1 MEEKILL
8 TINGNIYSLSYKDN
22 WLSIDAESLTVLGD
36 LGHSTEYVLLK
47 TFKAMGIKKGLRHC
61 PDQRKLRYAAIV
73 P

>member
-22 WLSIDAESLTVLGD
+22 WLNTDAESLTVLGD
-36 LGHSTEYVLLK
+36 RGASMEYMPLK
-47 TFKAMGIKKGLRHC
+47 TFKVMGIKKGLRHC
-61 PDQRKLRYAAIV
+61 PDQRKLRYAVIV